1 MESIEKVKP
10 SQGLAV
16 YSPGETKAVS
26 LRQRISSM
34 PEVINEMTP
43 VERQMFAASLR
54 EPIGEMQDEQL
65 ANKVGIIAKYITR
78 DAGIKTI
85 DDYDVTR
92 FMTVLK
98 NYYPLMSLKEIRMA
112 FELSMAGELDDY
124 LSRDKNG
131 NPDKSHYQ
139 SFNVEYVTKILNAY
153 KKRRR
158 EVSYKAHQLAQIP
171 EENTTPATSYR
182 EQWLSTVLNS
192 FYWFKYT
199 GKLPR
204 NANPYR
210 IYQELEKHGLAMP
223 INVTEEDKKEA
234 MNRLLKKASD
244 GLIRDFIATCIRQQQ
259 TRHAD
264 VISEAYLVAKERALI
279 STFAALEREEIQ
291 ITNYVK

>member
-1 MESIEKVKP
+1 MESIEKARP

-26 LRQRISSM
+26 LRQRISFM

-43 VERQMFAASLR
+43 VERQMFTASLR

-98 NYYPLMSLKEIRMA
+98 NYYPLMSLQEIRMA

-124 LSRDKNG
+124 LPRDKNG

-171 EENTTPATSYR
+171 EESTTPATSYR
-182 EQWLSTVLNS
+182 EQWVSTVVNS
-192 FYWFKYT
+192 FYFFKYT

-204 NANPYR
+204 NVNHYR
-210 IYQELEKHGLAMP
+210 IYEELEKHGLAMP
-223 INVTEEDKKEA
+223 INVTEEDKQEA
-234 MNRLLKKASD
+234 MNRILKKASD
-244 GLIRDFIATCIRQQQ
+244 GLIRDFISTCIRQQQ